1 MEHDSPKSPA
11 LAFTPV
17 PVRPRRDGWTAQ
29 RQFDFLEA
37 LAATACVEEAAR
49 HVGMSE
55 RSAYRLR
62 LRVGA
67 KNFRE
72 AWDAALDIGVHR
84 LEQAVL
90 GRALRGVRRPVF
102 YQGEQVGE
110 WRDYDERLAMF
121 LLRYRRPAR
130 FGSALDDL
138 PAVADPDD
146 PNDWG
151 EPELRFDA
159 CVDFLEDLTDS
170 EEAEDEQGK
179 QAGEDAENPEFPR
192 TVREGP

>member
-1 MEHDSPKSPA
+1 M
-11 LAFTPV
+11 
-17 PVRPRRDGWTAQ
+17 RPRRDGWTAQ
-29 RQFDFLEA
+29 RQLDFLEA

-55 RSAYRLR
+55 RTAYRLR
-62 LRVGA
+62 LRFDA

-84 LEQAVL
+84 LERAAL
-90 GRALRGVRRPVF
+90 GRALHGVRRPVF

-110 WRDYDERLAMF
+110 WREYDERLAMF

-130 FGSALDDL
+130 FGAALDDS
-138 PAVADPDD
+138 PALADPDD

-159 CVDFLEDLTDS
+159 CVDFLEDLTDG
-170 EEAEDEQGK
+170 EEGEDEQGEK
-179 QAGEDAENPEFPR
+179 GRLEGEDTENPDFPR